1 MAGKDLVF
9 LLFAALTVGSAAI
22 VVFSK
27 KIIYAAFGLMLS
39 LFGVA
44 GLYVFL
50 GADFLAA
57 VQLIIYVG
65 GILILLL
72 FGVLLTVKLY
82 DVNVTTLPMQRW
94 VGGASVGLFFFLLLF
109 AIFDRKWILPDE
121 ESIITQPQSFEI
133 GNKLMTEYLL
143 PFEIAS
149 VLLLIA
155 LIGAMFLVRSENK

>member
-72 FGVLLTVKLY
+72 FGVLLTVKIY
-82 DVNVTTLPMQRW
+82 DVNVTTRPIQRW
-94 VGGASVGLFFFLLLF
+94 VGGASVGVFFLLLLYAVF
-109 AIFDRKWILPDE
+109 SRKWKLLDE
-121 ESIITQPQSFEI
+121 ESIITQPQSMEI

-149 VLLLIA
+149 VLLLVA

>member
-1 MAGKDLVF
+1 MAGKDIIF
-9 LLFAALTVGSAAI
+9 FIFAAMTIGSAAI

-27 KIIYAAFGLMLS
+27 KITYAAFALMLS

-50 GADFLAA
+50 GADFIAA

-72 FGVLLTVKLY
+72 FGVLLTVKIY
-82 DVNVTTLPMQRW
+82 DVNVTTRPKQRW
-94 VGGASVGLFFFLLLF
+94 IGGASVGLFFFLLLF
-109 AIFDRKWILPDE
+109 AIFNRTWRLLDE
-121 ESIITQPQSFEI
+121 ESMVTQPQSMEI

-143 PFEIAS
+143 PFEVAS
-149 VLLLIA
+149 VLLLVA
-155 LIGAMFLVRSENK
+155 LIGAMFLVRTENK